1 VISAMRGIPNGSAGD
16 LVMVM
21 CSEDFKDHVQAVTD
35 DYEPLRNDAKAM
47 NEENGQ

>member
-1 VISAMRGIPNGSAGD
+1 VINAMRGIPNGSGGD

-21 CSEDFKDHVQAVTD
+21 YTEDVKDDVQAVTD